1 MDAANPPISPHP
13 PPEGPK
19 PPWVPIYHPQPTHLV
34 EFLVTVGTLV
44 LLVGV
49 VGLQVPHFGGGVG
62 EGAPAVVALVGFLTA
77 VDQLVPFEVARG
89 GEELAAV
96 VAAVFGLPRVPFLVE
111 VQQADEAVALP
122 TFLTAVGLQRAEEMK
137 PSNQGKI
144 ITNHPKTSSIA
155 PVKPVQIPQDGL
167 KQHKREGWGRKIILL
182 PDQPTVLMNFTRIWV
197 FAAKSHFLQRNKA
210 TG

>member
-1 MDAANPPISPHP
+1 M
-13 PPEGPK
+13 
-19 PPWVPIYHPQPTHLV
+19 
-34 EFLVTVGTLV
+34 

-62 EGAPAVVALVGFLTA
+62 EGAPAVVALVGFLAA

-122 TFLTAVGLQRAEEMK
+122 AFLAAVGLQRAEEMK
-137 PSNQGKI
+137 PSNQGKR
-144 ITNHPKTSSIA
+144 ITSHTKTSSTTPA
-155 PVKPVQIPQDGL
+155 KPVQIPQNVL
-167 KQHKREGWGRKIILL
+167 KEHKRERRGRKINLL
-182 PDQPTVLMNFTRIWV
+182 PDHPTMLMDFTRICV
-197 FAAKSHFLQRNKA
+197 FATKSRLLPRNKA
-210 TG
+210 TE

>member
-1 MDAANPPISPHP
+1 M
-13 PPEGPK
+13 
-19 PPWVPIYHPQPTHLV
+19 
-34 EFLVTVGTLV
+34 
-44 LLVGV
+44 LLVSV
-49 VGLQVPHFGGGVG
+49 VGLQVAHFGGGVG
-62 EGAPAVVALVGFLTA
+62 EGAPAVVALVGFLAA

-122 TFLTAVGLQRAEEMK
+122 TFLAAVGLQRAEEEMK

-144 ITNHPKTSSIA
+144 STNHPKMSSIA
-155 PVKPVQIPQDGL
+155 PAKPVQSPQDGL
-167 KQHKREGWGRKIILL
+167 KQRKREGQGRKIILL
-182 PDQPTVLMNFTRIWV
+182 PDQPTVLMDFTRIWV
-197 FAAKSHFLQRNKA
+197 FAAKSRFLPRNKA